1 MKSISFVPKEEG
13 VYPQMPYEEIS
24 KEEFNARMAKIKK
37 GQFSGKEATDASP
50 EQYCDACN
58 I

>member
-1 MKSISFVPKEEG
+1 
-13 VYPQMPYEEIS
+13 MPYEEIS
-24 KEEFNARMAKIKK
+24 KEEFNARMAKINK
-37 GQFSGKEATDASP
+37 GKFSGKEATDSSP